1 MPITATGTVTGL
13 ANDSC
18 NTATVTCEIKGSVD
32 GNNPGHQK
40 TLTAKAKDTC
50 EVPRCDLAV
59 DKTACVTPAASASG
73 CTGGAIALT
82 MKYTGTS
89 IPGPTTVKVTGSS
102 GASVTYSL
110 PSLNNGDIL
119 TMASENGFTIDATA
133 HGQSKLG
140 AQTTATIN
148 GVSEVLHT
156 SCSCRATPETNLALC
171 DPMCLD
177 ASSPD
182 NTTGFKGAPSPLWT
196 LVGLKDPTLGTETC
210 GGTVGGECN
219 HDLPAPAPT
228 GCLGKITV
236 LSLQYAGGGC
246 AAMGN

>member
-1 MPITATGTVTGL
+1 MNGPSSRCRRAGWWPATERSRRFLSVR
-13 ANDSC
+13 
-18 NTATVTCEIKGSVD
+18 IK
-32 GNNPGHQK
+32 
-40 TLTAKAKDTC
+40 L
-50 EVPRCDLAV
+50 
-59 DKTACVTPAASASG
+59 
-73 CTGGAIALT
+73 
-82 MKYTGTS
+82 
-89 IPGPTTVKVTGSS
+89 
-102 GASVTYSL
+102 
-110 PSLNNGDIL
+110 
-119 TMASENGFTIDATA
+119 
-133 HGQSKLG
+133 
-140 AQTTATIN
+140 
-148 GVSEVLHT
+148 
-156 SCSCRATPETNLALC
+156 RATSTNLALC

-246 AAMGN
+246 AAMDNSQAKDKVKCTQFVNN